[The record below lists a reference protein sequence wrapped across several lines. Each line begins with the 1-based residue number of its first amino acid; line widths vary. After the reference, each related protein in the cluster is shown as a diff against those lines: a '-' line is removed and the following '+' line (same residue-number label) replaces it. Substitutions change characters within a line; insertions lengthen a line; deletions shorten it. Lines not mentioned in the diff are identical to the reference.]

1 MSLVVERDGR
11 PVGDIQARAPKNG
24 MPPGVCEIGI
34 SLLRDARGR
43 GIGREAVA
51 LFTDHLL
58 GAGWP
63 RVQASTA
70 TENLAMR
77 RVLDHLGFAF
87 EGVLRSYAPAADGG
101 REDYA
106 MYARTLDG

>member
-1 MSLVVERDGR
+1 
-11 PVGDIQARAPKNG
+11 
-24 MPPGVCEIGI
+24 
-34 SLLRDARGR
+34 
-43 GIGREAVA
+43 
-51 LFTDHLL
+51 
-58 GAGWP
+58 
-63 RVQASTA
+63 
-70 TENLAMR
+70 MR